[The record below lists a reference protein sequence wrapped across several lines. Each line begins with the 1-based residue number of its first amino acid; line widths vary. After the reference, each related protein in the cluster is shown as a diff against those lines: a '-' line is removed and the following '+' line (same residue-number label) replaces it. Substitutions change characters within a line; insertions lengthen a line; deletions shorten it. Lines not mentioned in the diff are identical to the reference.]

1 MMVHGGIG
9 VTVPQDNLYHPLK
22 PRPWKI
28 RVFFR
33 DDSALNALELRCSDG
48 RVLKSAEGSKGT
60 WSTPIS
66 VPKGLKEVT
75 MRDGSEGGHGA
86 ASIKFKDC
94 TGTEIKPGEQ
104 FDDTWGEYLDWKSCP
119 ENTVIAG
126 FRSKVFDGSFFRGS
140 SGVNKIEFH
149 CSQLDE
155 ISHCNGNGELWTI
168 AADFISKVQN
178 GQFESRKIKFE
189 AFASLSP
196 AIKKIVILELNVD
209 EAEEIVNNAPA
220 FDFDQVLTES
230 IIEKLSSKC
239 NQACKKVKQDALSKV
254 HEVEKK
260 IENQEIEEKKRI
272 NGLEIATKGFTII
285 SKFATDFDLQ
295 TFTPEVQRQTYR
307 ENRRGTQSRP
317 FNRRPVK

>member
-1 MMVHGGIG
+1 MET
-9 VTVPQDNLYHPLK
+9 VTVRMVTIVFLFWGMTGPAYSAKTGHLEVGNSDDGSWGDWSNCSPGQFVSSVKTKTLEDQG
-22 PRPWKI
+22 
-28 RVFFR
+28 FFR

-189 AFASLSP
+189 TFASLSP

-220 FDFDQVLTES
+220 FDFD
-230 IIEKLSSKC
+230 K
-239 NQACKKVKQDALSKV
+239 
-254 HEVEKK
+254 
-260 IENQEIEEKKRI
+260 
-272 NGLEIATKGFTII
+272 EIAMNLFILKDNEPANL
-285 SKFATDFDLQ
+285 K
-295 TFTPEVQRQTYR
+295 
-307 ENRRGTQSRP
+307 
-317 FNRRPVK
+317 